1 MTKIKQ
7 SHTCVCMHTHT
18 HTHTHRQSYPQGVWR
33 KECNR
38 NTSSISWEYI
48 KTWSALEHKGKSRSE
63 DNIKEKEIFGRKRL
77 LFEMSWLVILIRRV
91 LPESQALEEVIQ
103 FMETPGISEP
113 THLNWNNSSVT
124 WKWYGHEK
132 VASSCWTFCICK
144 MGTLMHVLPFCK
156 FLWGS
161 LS

>member
-1 MTKIKQ
+1 
-7 SHTCVCMHTHT
+7 MHTHT
-18 HTHTHRQSYPQGVWR
+18 HTHTHRQFYPQGVWR

-48 KTWSALEHKGKSRSE
+48 KKWSALGHKGKSRSE

-77 LFEMSWLVILIRRV
+77 SFIWDVMTCDLDK
-91 LPESQALEEVIQ
+91 ESTLLSLNFQALEEVIQ

-124 WKWYGHEK
+124 WEWYGHEK
-132 VASSCWTFCICK
+132 VASSCWTF
-144 MGTLMHVLPFCK
+144 
-156 FLWGS
+156 
-161 LS
+161 LSASAKREASCMLCHSASCYEAQLS